1 MLLKRLQKLEFVFCR
16 QNCDNNIH
24 KKCIKIW
31 ADHQDELENDSVV
44 KCPLHRE
51 NFAPL
56 RLILEEF
63 KNSKQL
69 VTATETTKPARDLG
83 IPCNNCRVFSIIGNC
98 YKYF

>member
-16 QNCDNNIH
+16 QNCDNNID